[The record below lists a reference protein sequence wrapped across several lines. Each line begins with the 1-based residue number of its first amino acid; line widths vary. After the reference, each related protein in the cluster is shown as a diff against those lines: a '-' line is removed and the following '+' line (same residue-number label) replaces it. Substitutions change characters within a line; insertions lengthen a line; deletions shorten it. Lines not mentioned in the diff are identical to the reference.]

1 MPWLKPLV
9 EKIDKRAFK
18 ALQKDRAKTEA
29 AAKAHAETAK
39 KDKAEIEDGRRL
51 VDRGMAE
58 LRPALNAVNAYHS
71 GDKQAGARALELL
84 LRKPLATVM
93 RDFYDHVKTGPAVSN
108 LERENAE
115 LKTRLDKLE
124 GKAPAGKPGESDK
137 KGDATKLATFGKAYQ
152 KHPLAKLDE
161 DNELRDRAFKVYVD
175 SWDPDLEAYG
185 MSRKEAMDKVLAKEK
200 KRAERLAGKGSGR
213 KQDGILGGAPPAGTQ
228 KAYKD
233 MSKDE
238 RRAYDTQRALGK
250 SKASA
255 NDRRQS

>member
-1 MPWLKPLV
+1 LAAAEALPWLKPLV

-18 ALQKDRAKTEA
+18 ALQKERAKLEA
-29 AAKAHAETAK
+29 SKAEHEGVSK

-108 LERENAE
+108 LETKVAE
-115 LKTRLDKLE
+115 LEAKLADKSGKGKTAE
-124 GKAPAGKPGESDK
+124 PDK
-137 KGDATKLATFGKAYQ
+137 KADATKLATFGKAYQ

-161 DNELRDRAFKVYVD
+161 DNELRDRAFKVHEE
-175 SWDPDLEAYG
+175 SWDADLEAYG

-200 KRAERLAGKGSGR
+200 KRAERLAGKG
-213 KQDGILGGAPPAGTQ
+213 KAAAPAATSANGQ

-233 MSKDE
+233 MTKTE
-238 RRAYDTQRALGK
+238 RLSYDTQLAVSR
-250 SKASA
+250 SKASS